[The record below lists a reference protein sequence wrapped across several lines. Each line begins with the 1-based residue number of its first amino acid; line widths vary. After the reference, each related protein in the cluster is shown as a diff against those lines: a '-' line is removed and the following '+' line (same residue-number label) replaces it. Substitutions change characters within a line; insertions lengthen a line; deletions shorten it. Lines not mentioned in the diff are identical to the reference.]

1 MKNYD
6 AKTQIQDLELLFDG
20 NFYVMLKIKQPNKD
34 SEMVVYKYKNSEN
47 KFDELQAS
55 IQLKDLKN
63 DMIRSD
69 LKGTF
74 YYVTS
79 TGLDQDKLHIA
90 KFKAGKFTTETLK
103 IDSSNINNISIQDHL
118 FVLSVNNLEPD
129 SQEKLDVIQI
139 YETSRDPKKQSAPLD
154 VLMKQIVIP
163 VNTATNLGKSQLDIS

>member
-1 MKNYD
+1 
-6 AKTQIQDLELLFDG
+6 
-20 NFYVMLKIKQPNKD
+20 
-34 SEMVVYKYKNSEN
+34 
-47 KFDELQAS
+47 
-55 IQLKDLKN
+55 
-63 DMIRSD
+63 MIRSD